1 MRLYFAGPLFCLSER
16 NFNSDLAAKI
26 EALGYDIFLPQDSG
40 IEEGE
45 TLESLGPEAW
55 SQKIFNLD
63 RDAVL
68 ESDVVLFILDGRV
81 PDEGMCVELGLAYA
95 DRMHRGKPRSLI
107 GYSTDFRVFS
117 PAGLNAMLSGALDEV
132 LNDEAS
138 LLARLGEIRQD
149 ASRP

>member
-1 MRLYFAGPLFCLSER
+1 MRLYFAGPLFCHSER
-16 NFNSDLAAKI
+16 HFNSNLAVKI
-26 EALGYDIFLPQDSG
+26 EALGYEVFLPQESG

-45 TLESLGPEAW
+45 TLESLGAEAW

-95 DRMHRGKPRSLI
+95 DRQHRGKPRHLI
-107 GYSTDFRVFS
+107 GYSTDFRQFS
-117 PAGLNAMLSGALDEV
+117 VAGLNAMLSGALDEV

-138 LLARLGEIRQD
+138 LVARLGEIL
-149 ASRP
+149 AG